1 MATTSTPFDHD
12 YRPSYLAA
20 AITSA
25 AVFVLYVL
33 TLAPSTAMWDTS
45 EYITAAYTLGL
56 PHPPGNPLFV
66 LIGRVFAILPIAST
80 VAVRINLLA
89 ALCSAVSA
97 GMWFLI
103 TERVLVSWFVERWQR
118 ILGGVIAALIGAT
131 AFTVWNQS
139 VVNEKVYTVSL
150 MGIAIISWLM
160 VRWCDAP
167 DGRKA
172 DRILILVAY
181 LSGLGYA
188 NHMAGVLAVPA
199 VGLAVLIVRP
209 KYIVPTIATVLILGI
224 AYALA
229 GVNPVLA
236 AVVGIGGLVAG
247 WFVGRGKPES
257 DPAGAFHGRYS
268 VLFAC
273 VLALG
278 FGITPFAIQPI
289 RAAHFPA
296 INEGEPTACRAGLA
310 ASCTFSKGTYDAF
323 MYNFNRGQY
332 GKPELSERQAPFSAQ
347 IDMWWFYFKWQWLRD
362 AHLDNVLWQNV
373 LAAAFLVL
381 GLLGGYVHWQHD
393 RRSFAYF
400 GSLMFTMTLGLI
412 YYLNFKYGA
421 SQSPE
426 LSGVAREVRDRDY
439 FYLWSFS
446 AWGVWAALGLVAAWD
461 SIASLIGRERI
472 TVGREV
478 VERPT
483 HRTLAIAAPIL
494 AIACIPLFT
503 NWSTAS
509 RAGQTDTLDFARD
522 LLNSV
527 EPYGV
532 LVTVGDNDTFPLWYA
547 QEVEGIRQDVV
558 VANTSL
564 LNTQWYTRQLIRR
577 PVFDY
582 DSARG
587 PSIYRGKSWTKPT
600 SPLIQMTPAQ
610 ADSVPDYIQID
621 RPMNFESGQIKATID
636 PQRLSVPNVL
646 QRADIF
652 VLKMIAESFKER
664 PIYFSR
670 TSAGYGNELGLG
682 SYLLTQGLASKVFIP
697 PAVAGRDTLLVPGAG
712 WIDLKRTKTLW
723 DSVFTGPKA
732 LEKRNDWVDRPSVGI
747 PYLYVATGL
756 MLSEVLQAT
765 GDTSSANRIIAESR
779 RIAQSVRLDDLVA
792 QLQQPPQPT
801 GPVQNPL
808 LTPTDTAQGQPLKK

>member
-1 MATTSTPFDHD
+1 MATTSPPSDLD
-12 YRPSYLAA
+12 YRPSYRAA
-20 AITSA
+20 AIVML

-66 LIGRVFAILPIAST
+66 LIGRVFAILPIART
-80 VAVRINLLA
+80 VALRINLLA

-103 TERVLVSWFVERWQR
+103 TERVLVSWFAERWQR
-118 ILGGVIAALIGAT
+118 VAGGSLAALIGAT

-150 MGIAIISWLM
+150 LGIAIISWLM

-172 DRILILVAY
+172 DRILVLVAY
-181 LSGLGYA
+181 LLGLGYA
-188 NHMAGVLAVPA
+188 NHMAGM
-199 VGLAVLIVRP
+199 
-209 KYIVPTIATVLILGI
+209 
-224 AYALA
+224 
-229 GVNPVLA
+229 LA
-236 AVVGIGGLVAG
+236 APAEGHAVQLVRCKTIKR
-247 WFVGRGKPES
+247 WK
-257 DPAGAFHGRYS
+257 H
-268 VLFAC
+268 LLAC
-273 VLALG
+273 VAALV

-296 INEGEPTACRAGLA
+296 LNEGEPTACRQGLKV
-310 ASCTFSKGTYDAF
+310 SCTFSKGTYDAF

-332 GKPELSERQAPFSAQ
+332 GKPELSERQAPLSAQ
-347 IDMWWFYFKWQWLRD
+347 IGMWWTYFKWQWLRD
-362 AHLDNVLWQNV
+362 AHYDHPGWQSL
-373 LAAAFLVL
+373 LAALFLVL
-381 GLLGGYVHWQHD
+381 GLLGGYVHWQRD

-400 GSLMFTMTLGLI
+400 GSLMFTMTLVLI

-421 SQSPE
+421 SQDPD

-446 AWGVWAALGLVAAWD
+446 AWGVWAALGLVAVWE
-461 SIASLIGRERI
+461 SIGMLIAREPVTI
-472 TVGREV
+472 ARESV
-478 VERPT
+478 DRPT
-483 HRTLAIAAPIL
+483 RRALAIASPVL
-494 AIACIPLFT
+494 ALALIPLFT

-509 RAGQTDTLDFARD
+509 RAGQTDTADFARD

-547 QEVEGIRQDVV
+547 QEVEGVRRDVV

-564 LNTQWYTRQLIRR
+564 LNTDWYTRQLIRR
-577 PVFDY
+577 PVYDY
-582 DSARG
+582 DAAKG
-587 PSIYRGKSWTKPT
+587 PAVYRGRSWPKPKGG
-600 SPLIQMTPAQ
+600 LIHMTPEQ
-610 ADSVPDYIQID
+610 ADSVPAYIQID
-621 RPMNFESGQIKATID
+621 RPMNFEGGPIRATID
-636 PQRLSVPNVL
+636 PQRLSIPNVL

-652 VLKMIAESFKER
+652 VLKIIAESFSDR

-682 SYLLTQGLASKVFIP
+682 NYLLTQGLASKVFVP
-697 PAVAGRDTLLVPGAG
+697 PAAPSKDTLLLPGAG
-712 WIDLKRTKTLW
+712 WVDVKRTKTLW
-723 DSVFTGPKA
+723 DSVFAGQHA
-732 LEKRNDWVDRPSVGI
+732 ISARNDWVDRPSVGI

-756 MLSEVLQAT
+756 MLSEALQTT
-765 GDTSSANRIIAESR
+765 GDSAAAARVLGESR
-779 RIAQSVRLDDLVA
+779 RVAQAVRLDDLLA
-792 QLQQPPQPT
+792 QMTEQRPPQQIP
-801 GPVQNPL
+801 GENPL
-808 LTPTDTAQGQPLKK
+808 LTPTDSPKGAPLRR